1 MQASIFRT
9 YDIRGQIGSE
19 FILKNTYDLG
29 RAIAS
34 CFKRKL
40 PHLQTIA
47 LSMDGR
53 VHSPEIKDA
62 LEQAFLDAGI
72 NVIFIGLCPTPV
84 LYFSQYHLDV
94 QAGVMVT
101 ASHNPSDYNGIKM
114 VVGREPFFEKDIQE
128 VYQTFLTMSS
138 ETSKR
143 ANISKEKKG
152 VASSYNLIQ
161 EYIDFLVTEFSH
173 LRGTTRSLV
182 FDCGN
187 GTAATVIP
195 ELVKT
200 MEWPCVTLLC
210 SDVTQKDHK
219 HEADP
224 SVKENVKDLIKVVQE
239 KYEAV
244 GIAFDGDADRMGA
257 VAEDGTL
264 ISGDVL
270 LAFYAQQIL
279 KKEPGAAVVCD
290 GKCSSALK
298 EIVTQAGGT
307 LTIAK
312 TGHAFI
318 KQAIKDSNAAVA
330 GELSCHFFF
339 NDRYFGYDDGIYSA
353 LRLIENLELTQKRL
367 VDSVAAFPYRV
378 SSPELRIKCPDGKGI
393 EIVEVARKY
402 FSEQKDIQM
411 STLDGI
417 RIEKKYSW
425 GLLRSSNTQS
435 VICLRLEAES
445 TEGLADIK
453 RDFMEALSLSYPQE
467 YLEREITW

>member
-62 LEQAFLDAGI
+62 LEQAFLDTGI

-152 VASSYNLIQ
+152 DN
-161 EYIDFLVTEFSH
+161 
-173 LRGTTRSLV
+173 
-182 FDCGN
+182 
-187 GTAATVIP
+187 
-195 ELVKT
+195 K
-200 MEWPCVTLLC
+200 
-210 SDVTQKDHK
+210 
-219 HEADP
+219 
-224 SVKENVKDLIKVVQE
+224 
-239 KYEAV
+239 
-244 GIAFDGDADRMGA
+244 
-257 VAEDGTL
+257 
-264 ISGDVL
+264 
-270 LAFYAQQIL
+270 
-279 KKEPGAAVVCD
+279 
-290 GKCSSALK
+290 
-298 EIVTQAGGT
+298 
-307 LTIAK
+307 
-312 TGHAFI
+312 
-318 KQAIKDSNAAVA
+318 IKD
-330 GELSCHFFF
+330 
-339 NDRYFGYDDGIYSA
+339 NDI
-353 LRLIENLELTQKRL
+353 INK
-367 VDSVAAFPYRV
+367 
-378 SSPELRIKCPDGKGI
+378 I
-393 EIVEVARKY
+393 
-402 FSEQKDIQM
+402 
-411 STLDGI
+411 
-417 RIEKKYSW
+417 
-425 GLLRSSNTQS
+425 
-435 VICLRLEAES
+435 
-445 TEGLADIK
+445 
-453 RDFMEALSLSYPQE
+453 
-467 YLEREITW
+467 